1 MESKRSSYQSSLAR
15 VCSDSIN
22 YSKDDEKNDSAYN
35 APESRAIETM
45 ELRAAMTALSTLQ
58 GPRTLAVD
66 IGGTNIKVLVLDEAG
81 EPLSER
87 VKLPTAHP
95 ATPQAMIETIVELA
109 SGQPHYD
116 RVSVGFPG
124 VVQHGV
130 VKTAP
135 NLDKSWEGFHGA
147 EVLAERLGKPVR
159 LCNDADMQGF
169 GAIVGEGLEMVITLG
184 TGMGSALFVDGILVP
199 NLELAHHPFAEGK
212 TYEQWLGNKSL
223 DALGEVQWEHW
234 LDVAIQ
240 QMRHTFNFDVL
251 YLGGGNSRLLKPD
264 HMPGDVKVVD
274 NIAGLLG
281 GIALWTDVHGTN
293 LVRAPHSTGAHS
305 VVTLAKPAT

>member
-1 MESKRSSYQSSLAR
+1 MGELAEI
-15 VCSDSIN
+15 SG
-22 YSKDDEKNDSAYN
+22 
-35 APESRAIETM
+35 
-45 ELRAAMTALSTLQ
+45 L
-58 GPRTLAVD
+58 RTLAVD
-66 IGGTNIKVLVLDEAG
+66 IGGTGIKVLVLDEAG

-87 VKLPTAHP
+87 SRRPTAHP
-95 ATPQAMIETIVELA
+95 ATPAAMIETIVAMAQE
-109 SGQPHYD
+109 QPHYH

-135 NLDKSWEGFHGA
+135 NLDQSWEGYDAGR
-147 EVLAERLGKPVR
+147 ELADRLGQPVR

-169 GAIVGEGLEMVITLG
+169 GAIHGEGLEMVITLG

-212 TYEQWLGNKSL
+212 TYEEWLGNKSL
-223 DALGEVQWEHW
+223 ESLGETAWKDW
-234 LDVAIQ
+234 LDRAVA

-251 YLGGGNSRLLKPD
+251 YLGGGNSRLLD
-264 HMPGDVKVVD
+264 SETMPNDVRIVD

-281 GIALWTDVHGTN
+281 GIALWTNVHGTN

-305 VVTLAKPAT
+305 VLPTMNPA